1 MPLPSTAV
9 HRRLAGAVIACLVLL
24 AACSGGGG
32 RASSTTTS
40 VPTSTT
46 GGVKF
51 AAGVACERLT
61 AADAT
66 RFFGEPATVVV
77 PSSARPAGAASACFY
92 DVTGASGQ
100 LLQFRIYANEQYYA
114 RTEHPDAQ
122 DVAGLGERGF
132 VSRAGPGGLVD
143 VQFVKQAT
151 VYSLSYSN
159 ATGTAAA
166 KADALVALAR
176 DVAGRV

>member
-1 MPLPSTAV
+1 MIGS
-9 HRRLAGAVIACLVLL
+9 LVLVVVL

-32 RASSTTTS
+32 QAASTT
-40 VPTSTT
+40 TSTT

-51 AAGVACERLT
+51 AAGVACERLST
-61 AADAT
+61 ADAT

-77 PSSARPAGAASACFY
+77 PSSARPIGAASMCFY
-92 DVTGASGQ
+92 DVNGTSGQ
-100 LLQFRIYANEQYYA
+100 LLQFRIYPNEQYYA
-114 RTEHPDAQ
+114 RAEHPDAQ
-122 DVAGLGERGF
+122 DLAGIGERAF
-132 VSRAGPGGLVD
+132 VSRGGPAGLVD

-166 KADALVALAR
+166 RADALVALAR